1 MNEHLVTTLTVYYL
15 ILLSMIICFSSYWL
29 VTTNRL
35 VRIQRQSIFID
46 FRFWIPC
53 LLYTVLLGF
62 RWDFAFDWWQYY
74 QTFEYIQTGDLYR
87 ENTEKGYLAI
97 NYLLGRLG
105 FDFYSI
111 FLLECFTFFTS
122 VFLLLKH
129 NRKALLIGLCLVFI
143 AMRFRCLN
151 LSRQHF
157 AMSVLWIGYYFLLKK
172 YVKTYWTFAVLAC
185 TIHTSAILWVV
196 PFYLSTYIR
205 KFLNFKMALIIFVL
219 CYVLKTVVFDF
230 LINMST
236 LITATLI
243 TNKTYDASTML
254 ADNFMWE
261 EQSPLRIAINFI
273 KGIAYIVCM
282 YYCLKQKYIKNY
294 RDYIILVLGYIGLC
308 LVIFGTT
315 HEIVSRTMLYLSV
328 FTFLGWGIMC
338 VHLWRERSRIPL
350 PVLLLAF
357 ITLLHYFYSMYPT
370 IVSECENNIY
380 IEYKWSTLPI

>member
-1 MNEHLVTTLTVYYL
+1 
-15 ILLSMIICFSSYWL
+15 MIICFSSYWL

-185 TIHTSAILWVV
+185 TIHTSAIVWIV
-196 PFYLSTYIR
+196 PFYFSTYIR
-205 KFLNFKMALIIFVL
+205 KFLDFKTALIIFIL

-261 EQSPLRIAINFI
+261 EQSPLRIAINFV

-294 RDYIILVLGYIGLC
+294 RDYIILILGYIGLC
-308 LVIFGTT
+308 LVVFGTT